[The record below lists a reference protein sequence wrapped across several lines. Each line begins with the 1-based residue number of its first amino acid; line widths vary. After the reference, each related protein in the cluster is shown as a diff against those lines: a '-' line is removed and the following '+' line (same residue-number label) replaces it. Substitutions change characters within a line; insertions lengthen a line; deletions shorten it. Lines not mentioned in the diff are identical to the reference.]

1 MPDDVEE
8 LASTLISVTQA
19 SELSKLTPSYIRRL
33 LRNGEMWGVKI
44 GRNWLTTEK
53 AVRGYLNKERRPGPK
68 SH

>member
-53 AVRGYLNKERRPGPK
+53 AVRGYLSKERRPGPK
-68 SH
+68 SR